1 MQNKG
6 AKNDLRPYVKY
17 YFYWADF
24 YENQNLPRNSSKNL
38 LCRIIVKSHEKLKKN
53 RGKRPIT
60 PSRKVQ
66 FLLRHFSQNS
76 SLLNELFCPSPV
88 YKCSQYGKWFRM
100 SIDQY

>member
-38 LCRIIVKSHEKLKKN
+38 LCRIIVKSHEKLKKTEE
-53 RGKRPIT
+53 KD
-60 PSRKVQ
+60 Q
-66 FLLRHFSQNS
+66 LRHHVKYS
-76 SLLNELFCPSPV
+76 FCCATFHKTRH
-88 YKCSQYGKWFRM
+88 Y
-100 SIDQY
+100 